1 MRKHLAHGSKR
12 VSAAILA
19 GGTSSRM
26 GVEKGL
32 ASLAGKPMILYV
44 IEACRVLTGDVF
56 VVAGSSNMKDYAKRL
71 ASVVEVIPDVDV
83 GFKSPLVGAYT
94 AFSHRREEYVLLL
107 PCDVPLVKPIVLS
120 FLREIAEGWDA
131 VVPRWPSGYIEP
143 LVAVYNAGKALQAI
157 EEALRRGYRDMRGFI
172 ERIKTLYVSTLVIG
186 ELDPE
191 LETFFNV
198 NTPNDFRLAEEKLI
212 RRGRRVA

>member
-1 MRKHLAHGSKR
+1 MRKYLAHRSKW

-32 ASLAGKPMILYV
+32 ASLAGKPMISYV
-44 IEACRVLTGDVF
+44 IEACRVLTSDVF
-56 VVAGSSNMKDYAKRL
+56 VVAGSSNVEEYAERL
-71 ASVVEVIPDVDV
+71 FGVVEVVPDFDV

-94 AFSHRREEYVLLL
+94 AFSHRKEGYVLLL
-107 PCDVPLVKPIVLS
+107 PCDVPLVKPVVLS
-120 FLREIAEGWDA
+120 FLRELAEGWDA

-143 LVAVYNAGKALQAI
+143 LIAVYNAGRALQAAK
-157 EEALRRGYRDMRGFI
+157 EALRAGRKDMRGFI
-172 ERIKTLYVSTLVIG
+172 ERIRPLYLSTLVIV

-198 NTPNDFRLAEEKLI
+198 NTPGDLRLAEEKLI
-212 RRGRRVA
+212 RREKWVA